1 MAQLSRVHPTA
12 EGVVPERVPRGP
24 FIKPP
29 AMRVVADSDGW
40 LQRLVCGGQ
49 DCSHEVF

>member
-1 MAQLSRVHPTA
+1 MAQLLKVHLSA

-29 AMRVVADSDGW
+29 AMRVVDDS
-40 LQRLVCGGQ
+40 
-49 DCSHEVF
+49 